1 MALALKAVVDGRPLP
16 LKRAR
21 TGNGR
26 HYDPPENVAHKER
39 IQWAIRWNKPLLLGP
54 LRVVI
59 LCEFRQ
65 AKPTADVDNLG
76 KMVLDG
82 LNGYVWKDDVQV
94 MDLHVVKA
102 GSAAVDRTVIIVE
115 TIEETE

>member
-1 MALALKAVVDGRPLP
+1 MAIELTTTVPGRPLP

-54 LRVVI
+54 LRVTIHCDFCQV
-59 LCEFRQ
+59 
-65 AKPTADVDNLG
+65 KPTADVDNLG
-76 KMVLDG
+76 KMVLDA
-82 LNGYVWKDDVQV
+82 LNKYVWKDDSQV
-94 MDLHVVKA
+94 MDLRITKT
-102 GSAAVDRTVIIVE
+102 GSALLDLTII
-115 TIEETE
+115 TIESI